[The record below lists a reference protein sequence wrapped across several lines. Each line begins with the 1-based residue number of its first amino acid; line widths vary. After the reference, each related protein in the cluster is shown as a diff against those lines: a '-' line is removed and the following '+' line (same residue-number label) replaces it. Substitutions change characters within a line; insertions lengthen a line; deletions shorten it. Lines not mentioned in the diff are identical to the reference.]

1 MRPTTQRYT
10 TMSTVCWLLVLLVTL
25 LLAGVVAYVGLVGG
39 ASSAVASC
47 AVRWRVVASPNPDPR
62 RSGLSAVDAVSA
74 RDVWA
79 VGWTGDEETRAA
91 RTLAEHWNGHAW
103 RRVAT
108 ANVTGRANILADV
121 AASAP
126 DDVWAVGSSGVGIRE
141 LPLIEHWD
149 GRHWR
154 VVEHPAARGGQAELT
169 SVSAAASGDVWV
181 VGSGRTSDGWLPL
194 IEHWDGQSWQTVPS
208 ADLGDD
214 DGYLIGVAA
223 LSPTQAWAVGRVG
236 NSPLIER
243 WDGARWSKVAGLD
256 NNADTA
262 LVDIAATSGGQA
274 WAVGYFAAA
283 PLVWHLDGGSWEELK
298 VPFAHY
304 RRWYNRRIN
313 SYFNGVAA
321 SGQNDVW
328 ITGTR
333 LEHWNGRQLQTG
345 PTNGGGNGLAAVS
358 KTDFWEVGTVSGRHF
373 VYRTRILHY
382 ACR

>member
-1 MRPTTQRYT
+1 MAQRYGAI
-10 TMSTVCWLLVLLVTL
+10 STVCWLHVLLVTL
-25 LLAGVVAYVGLVGG
+25 LLAGVVACIGLSDRV
-39 ASSAVASC
+39 SSAVASC
-47 AVRWRVVASPNPDPR
+47 APRWRVVASPNPDPR

-79 VGWTGDEETRAA
+79 VGWTGDQETRAA

-103 RRVAT
+103 RRAAT
-108 ANVTGRANILADV
+108 ANVTGRANMLADV
-121 AASAP
+121 AASAR
-126 DDVWAVGSSGVGIRE
+126 DDVWAVGSSGIGIRE
-141 LPLIEHWD
+141 RPLIEHWD
-149 GRHWR
+149 GRRWR
-154 VVEHPAARGGQAELT
+154 VIEHPAARGGQADLT
-169 SVSAAASGDVWV
+169 GVSAAASNDVWV
-181 VGSGRTSDGWLPL
+181 VGSTRTSAGWLPL
-194 IEHWDGQSWQTVPS
+194 VEHWDGHGWQTVPS

-214 DGYLIGVAA
+214 DGVLIGVAA
-223 LSPTQAWAVGRVG
+223 LSPTRAWAVGGVA
-236 NSPLIER
+236 NSPLIEQ

-256 NNADTA
+256 DDADTA
-262 LVDIAATSGGQA
+262 LVDVAATSGGQI
-274 WAVGYFAAA
+274 WAVGYWAAA
-283 PLVWHLDGGSWEELK
+283 PLVWHSDGSLWEQLG

-304 RRWYNRRIN
+304 RRRYNRRMN

-321 SGQNDVW
+321 SGPNDVW

-358 KTDFWEVGTVSGRHF
+358 KADFWEVGTVSGRRF